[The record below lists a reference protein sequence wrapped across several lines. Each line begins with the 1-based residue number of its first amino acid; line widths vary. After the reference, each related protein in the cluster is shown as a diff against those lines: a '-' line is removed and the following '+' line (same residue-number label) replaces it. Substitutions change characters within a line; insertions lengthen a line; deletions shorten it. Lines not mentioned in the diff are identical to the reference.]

1 MSPENCLKAGFHV
14 RNMFR
19 FRISWRTS
27 QNADPFIPCYT
38 FPGQSC
44 EFAHVSFWIVIFSGY
59 MPSSGLSG
67 PYGSFSPSFLSNCIL
82 FSIMAVSIYIP
93 TILKGGSLFSTLS
106 PAFIICRFF
115 DDSHSD
121 WCEVI
126 LHCSFDLH
134 FYNNSDVEHIFMFL
148 VAICMSS
155 LDQCLFRFSAHF
167 LLGLFFW

>member
-1 MSPENCLKAGFHV
+1 
-14 RNMFR
+14 
-19 FRISWRTS
+19 
-27 QNADPFIPCYT
+27 
-38 FPGQSC
+38 
-44 EFAHVSFWIVIFSGY
+44 

-134 FYNNSDVEHIFMFL
+134 F
-148 VAICMSS
+148 
-155 LDQCLFRFSAHF
+155 RR
-167 LLGLFFW
+167 LGLYKQREKEIFQEVEGSLRGQNTGFVQHKHENSTGSLVLIDKTVR